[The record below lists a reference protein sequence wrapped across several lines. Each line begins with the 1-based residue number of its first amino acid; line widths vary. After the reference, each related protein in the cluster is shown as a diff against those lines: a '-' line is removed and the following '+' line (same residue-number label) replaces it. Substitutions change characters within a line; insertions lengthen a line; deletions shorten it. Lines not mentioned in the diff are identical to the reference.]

1 MGSCVSETNYA
12 STKMTIITKP
22 LDQKGEK
29 DEKAFLNDF
38 EGPPNVAVTMPADA
52 EANGGQNRDDDTDSV
67 SVRTHH
73 RMGGFKFFFVV
84 VLVITALT
92 SALCFFKAMHVVRY
106 NKRGGLCSLPFNLRY
121 FDDTTLISGRFSDTG
136 RIEVARHRQHQAL
149 QPDSMVNKVKETIN
163 EEVEESANGGLILK
177 WEMDEEVDTYELTE
191 LPQLSRGKYI
201 HDFKMN
207 KTLIV
212 DDENDRCFIME
223 MGSRLENGIY
233 QLNLNEVRHDTRVVF
248 PPLDNVSW
256 TKYGVPIANNCQK
269 RTSYLL
275 EEVEKILEKRSAEVR
290 QPEHQFIEFGGDSFI
305 TYNIVNLKEL

>member
-1 MGSCVSETNYA
+1 
-12 STKMTIITKP
+12 MTIITKP

-38 EGPPNVAVTMPADA
+38 EGPPNVAVTMPADL
-52 EANGGQNRDDDTDSV
+52 EANGGQNREDDTDSV
-67 SVRTHH
+67 SVRTQH

-106 NKRGGLCSLPFNLRY
+106 KRGFCSLPFNLRY
-121 FDDTTLISGRFSDTG
+121 FDDTTLISGRFSDNG

-149 QPDSMVNKVKETIN
+149 QPDSMVTKVKETIN

-223 MGSRLENGIY
+223 LNRNEIKPPRDFMEFISRLENGIY

-275 EEVEKILEKRSAEVR
+275 EEVEKILEKRSAEVQ